1 MKQSLLG
8 AVNGLQRTH
17 RGQERRVR
25 DVLCL
30 LDDRGGARTH
40 DLRIKSLGLVSTR
53 YDEMP

>member
-40 DLRIKSLGLVSTR
+40 DLRIKSPLLYQLSYR
-53 YDEMP
+53 I